1 MRSLSTFDWLLLG
14 HLVGDWLL
22 QNDWMAKGKTRSLLN
37 LAGTVHFTIY
47 TTIIIGALWLSG
59 VRDKDLGFYLVISAI
74 MFVSHWLVD
83 ATRLADRWMRLY
95 RQSDL
100 QWVRMV
106 VDQTFHILIL
116 AAITYLV
123 LIW

>member
-1 MRSLSTFDWLLLG
+1 
-14 HLVGDWLL
+14 
-22 QNDWMAKGKTRSLLN
+22 MAKGKTRRLLS
-37 LAGTVHFTIY
+37 LAGTMHFTIY
-47 TTIIIGALWLSG
+47 TTIVIGALWLSG
-59 VRDKDLGFYLVISAI
+59 VRGGDPVRYFVISAI
-74 MFVSHWLVD
+74 VFVSHWLVD